1 VLHSLSFVDDPTRVL
16 RAVRFEQRLN
26 FTIEPR
32 TLELIQGAL
41 PMLRRITGERVRNEL
56 SLILAET
63 APEKGLNRLREL
75 GALEAIHPAFLISQ
89 PLEGVFQQVR
99 RDYPGLVARFG
110 SLKLPS
116 QADLGWYVL
125 TSRLEP
131 DAMRLVANRL
141 LFSQHRERSFVDAA
155 RLLKTPKVLAQ
166 ADSAPSVIDAFL
178 NPYGEE
184 PLLAVYLLSEDDTV
198 RGHLADYLLRW
209 RAVRPAIDGNM
220 LKALGLKP
228 GPRFRRILDHLRA
241 ARLDGLVTND
251 EEEHALLVTI
261 LDAADFQ

>member
-1 VLHSLSFVDDPTRVL
+1 VL

-63 APEKGLNRLREL
+63 APERGLNRLREL
-75 GALEAIHPAFLISQ
+75 GALEAIHPAFLIVQ
-89 PLEGVFQQVR
+89 PLEDIFQQVR
-99 RDYPGLVARFG
+99 RNYPGLMAQLG

-116 QADLGWYVL
+116 QADFGWYAL

-131 DAMRLVANRL
+131 DAIRLVANRL

-155 RLLKTPKVLAQ
+155 RLLRTPETLAQ
-166 ADSAPSVIDAFL
+166 ADSAPSRIDSFL
-178 NPYGEE
+178 HPYDEE
-184 PLLAVYLLSEDDTV
+184 SLFAVYLLSEDDVV
-198 RGHLADYLLRW
+198 RGHLADYLLQW
-209 RAVRPAIDGNM
+209 RSVRPSTDGNT
-220 LKALGLKP
+220 LKSLGLEP

-251 EEEHALLVTI
+251 EEEHALLITI